1 MSSNRPK
8 SLSEIVN
15 GPDSGIGAL
24 AASAQARVALADH
37 LRGALPDELAAHLLA
52 ANVNSEDCLVVLCDG
67 PEWAARLRYESTT
80 LLSRCRERHAG
91 TVRVRIRVASDAAAL
106 RR

>member
-1 MSSNRPK
+1 
-8 SLSEIVN
+8 VN
-15 GPDSGIGAL
+15 NAGSGIGAL

-37 LRGALPDELAAHLLA
+37 LRGALPAGLAAHLLA
-52 ANVNSEDCLVVLCDG
+52 ANVDAENCLVVLSDG

-80 LLSRCRERHAG
+80 LLSRCREQHAA

-106 RR
+106 RDRY